1 MAHIDKYYRT
11 LKSFGAPVDIINESK
26 DLSQYP
32 VVIAPAYQ
40 MADKTLAD
48 RWNEYVRNGGNLVL
62 TCRTAQKD
70 RYMAFTGSSFRL
82 AYLRPD
88 GK

>member
-1 MAHIDKYYRT
+1 M
-11 LKSFGAPVDIINESK
+11 KSFGAPVDIINESK

-70 RYMAFTGSSFRL
+70 RYGRLPEAPFGSL
-82 AYLRPD
+82 IYEPD